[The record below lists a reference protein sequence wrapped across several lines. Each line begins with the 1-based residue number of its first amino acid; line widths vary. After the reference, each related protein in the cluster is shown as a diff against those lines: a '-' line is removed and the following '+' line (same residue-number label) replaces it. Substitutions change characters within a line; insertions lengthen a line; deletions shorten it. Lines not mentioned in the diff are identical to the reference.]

1 MNPEMTPAVV
11 GEYLVLVSRIV
22 QHIAVVTVAIIGMGV
37 LLWALMER
45 YDWPLQTVLK
55 FTAVLAF
62 LVAFIGL
69 FLFAVWRSS

>member
-1 MNPEMTPAVV
+1 
-11 GEYLVLVSRIV
+11 VSRIV
-22 QHIAVVTVAIIGMGV
+22 QHIAVVAVAIIGMGV